1 MQRNFYILTFLLLFI
16 LFSPK
21 VVFASSDFPPVTS
34 GAGIF
39 LPDSPLY
46 ALDKLYQKGKL
57 LFAFTPE
64 KRAEVRNQILGE
76 RMAELRVMYAKADRR
91 GINLALIELTEEA
104 RKAEADIKEAQAL
117 GKNVSGL
124 AKNVSDNLRTYR
136 IILSSVSEGAVSD
149 VSLSLESANESLL
162 ASKIIVE
169 DFLNTSDYE
178 EAVNNDL
185 EDELSTNVLGVSTR
199 ADKIEAKIGKLQKK
213 ASEAAE
219 LERRKILTEQAKLKK
234 LEQNK
239 RQKRIELLEKR
250 KKLIEERKKKLE
262 AAREAAKKARE
273 AAEKFRESKK
283 SELELKKNTED
294 VESNEVETETES
306 SNSGSGSSNS
316 GSGSTN

>member
-1 MQRNFYILTFLLLFI
+1 MKRNLSIFTVI
-16 LFSPK
+16 LFLFVFSSK
-21 VVFASSDFPPVTS
+21 TVFASQFPPVTS
-34 GAGIF
+34 GAGFF
-39 LPDSPLY
+39 LPDSPFY
-46 ALDKLYQKGKL
+46 TLDKLYQKVKL
-57 LFAFTPE
+57 AIALTPE

-117 GKNVSGL
+117 GKNVSVL
-124 AKNVSDNLRTYR
+124 AKNVSDNLREYR
-136 IILSSVSEGAVSD
+136 MILSSVSEGATSD

-162 ASKIIVE
+162 ASKITVE
-169 DFLNTSDYE
+169 DFLNASDLE

-185 EDELSTNVLGVSTR
+185 EDELNTNVLGVSTR
-199 ADKIEAKIGKLQKK
+199 ADKIEAKIERLQKK

-219 LERRKILTEQAKLKK
+219 LERRKILAEQAKLKK

-239 RQKRIELLEKR
+239 RQKRIELLERR

-273 AAEKFRESKK
+273 AAEKFRESKRN
-283 SELELKKNTED
+283 ELELRKNTEA
-294 VESNEVETETES
+294 VESNEVETNTES

-316 GSGSTN
+316 GPGSIN